1 MNAGLVR
8 RIPGFALVSLFLAYV
23 LLGWYLSFY
32 NIFWFVGAVVVA
44 VTLALCWKSIG
55 WLEHLLETSST
66 TVLTILAILG
76 VCILLALVTIWSTLI
91 PILVM
96 PLPVTFLANTEMR
109 FAKFGR
115 LKTIIVLAAIA
126 SFGLAFGEAID
137 IFFLSSTGY

>member
-8 RIPGFALVSLFLAYV
+8 KPLFTLFSLFLVYA

-32 NIFWFVGAVVVA
+32 NIFWFVGAAVVA
-44 VTLALCWKSIG
+44 VTLILCWKSIA
-55 WLEHLLETSST
+55 WLEHLLENSST
-66 TVLTILAILG
+66 SFLTILAILG
-76 VCILLALVTIWSTLI
+76 VCVLLALVTTWSTLVLI
-91 PILVM
+91 IVM
-96 PLPVTFLANTEMR
+96 PLPVTFLANMEMR
-109 FAKFGR
+109 FARFGR

>member
-8 RIPGFALVSLFLAYV
+8 KIPLFTLFSLFLVYA

-44 VTLALCWKSIG
+44 VTLALSWKSIA
-55 WLEHLLETSST
+55 WLEHLIETSST
-66 TVLTILAILG
+66 SFLTILAILG
-76 VCILLALVTIWSTLI
+76 LCILLALVTTWSTLVLI
-91 PILVM
+91 IVM
-96 PLPVTFLANTEMR
+96 PLPVTFLANMEMR
-109 FAKFGR
+109 FARFGR

-137 IFFLSSTGY
+137 ILFLSSTGY